1 MPDAGSAPSLYD
13 ARPRLSIEGRQEA
26 SLALNL
32 QSMLVEETTDGLSRC
47 EMTFL
52 NWGNRQ
58 GGGVGF
64 TYFDRQLLD
73 FGKKIRVEI
82 GAGQGAGSVFEGRI
96 SGLEGRFLGTRPPE
110 LLILAEDRLQDLRM
124 TRRTRTFENA
134 SDADVIRQVA
144 QAHGLTADVSVSG
157 PTHRVIAQV
166 NQSDLALA
174 RERARAAGAELWIE
188 GDTLKARPRASR
200 GAGSLALTYGQGLH
214 ELAVTADLAHQSTG
228 FTVAGWDVAAK
239 RAVNP
244 EATASVVQGELN
256 GGTGGGDILRQA
268 FGARKQQVVHDL
280 PVNEDEAR
288 ALAEAHYA
296 RAARR
301 FVLGNGVAEGDARL
315 RVGAELELKQIGPLF
330 EGKYTVTRVRHTFDH
345 ANGFRTLFSVER
357 PALGRAA

>member
-1 MPDAGSAPSLYD
+1 MPDAGSAPSLYPS
-13 ARPRLSIEGRQEA
+13 RPRILVEGRDEA
-26 SLALNL
+26 ALPEQL
-32 QSMLVEETTDGLSRC
+32 QSLLVEETTAGLYRC
-47 EMTFL
+47 EMTL
-52 NWGNRQ
+52 SNWGNKD
-58 GGGVGF
+58 GSLNYL
-64 TYFDRQLLD
+64 YFDRRTLD
-73 FGKKIRVEI
+73 FGKKVTVEM
-82 GAGQGAGSVFEGRI
+82 GAGDGRGAIFEGRI
-96 SGLEGRFLGTRPPE
+96 TGLEGRFVGSRPPE
-110 LLILAEDRLQDLRM
+110 LLVMAEDRLQDLRM

-188 GDTLKARPRASR
+188 GDTLKARPRTGR
-200 GAGSLALTYGQGLH
+200 GAGSLTLTYGQGLH
-214 ELAVTADLAHQSTG
+214 ELAVSADLAHQSTG
-228 FTVAGWDVAAK
+228 FTVAGWDVSSK
-239 RAVNP
+239 QAVHP

-256 GGTGGGDILRQA
+256 GGTSGSDILRQA

-288 ALAEAHYA
+288 ALAEAHFA

-315 RVGAELELKQIGPLF
+315 RVGAELELKRVGPLF
-330 EGKYTVTRVRHTFDH
+330 EGKYTVTRVRHTFDLG
-345 ANGFRTLFSVER
+345 NGFRTLFSVER